1 MVIDETQLQQVTIYT
16 VEVVV
21 VLHIHLDELDEP
33 DEMLELLE
41 LQIPMVLV
49 ERDEQERLGQHQ
61 LAVAVVVV
69 LDSIR

>member
-1 MVIDETQLQQVTIYT
+1 MDETQLQQITIST

-49 ERDEQERLGQHQ
+49 ERDEQERLDQHQ

-69 LDSIR
+69 LDSIK

>member
-1 MVIDETQLQQVTIYT
+1 MDETQLQQITIST

-41 LQIPMVLV
+41 LQIPMVLA
-49 ERDEQERLGQHQ
+49 ERDEQERLDQHQ

-69 LDSIR
+69 LDSIK